1 MDSRNF
7 GRFVLALIIS
17 FLVIIG
23 LGVLVVILFI
33 PAIVGLTIFWAIF
46 GILAAIFALVFAGSF
61 LWYIAREEHT
71 PSAIAATP
79 FNERGISSLVSIQ
92 KPSVVSEMG
101 IIIKLN
107 PLVLNSNI
115 L

>member
-61 LWYIAREEHT
+61 LWYIAREEPKDEHK
-71 PSAIAATP
+71 
-79 FNERGISSLVSIQ
+79 NVVYSIDQ
-92 KPSVVSEMG
+92 GKDV
-101 IIIKLN
+101 
-107 PLVLNSNI
+107 
-115 L
+115 